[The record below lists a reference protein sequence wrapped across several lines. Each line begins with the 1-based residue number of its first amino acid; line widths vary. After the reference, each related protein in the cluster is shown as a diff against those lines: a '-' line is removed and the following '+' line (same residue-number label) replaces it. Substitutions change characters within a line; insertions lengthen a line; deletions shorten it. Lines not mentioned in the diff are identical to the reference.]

1 MRFPESRIRARWNRS
16 SASPQ
21 ASTSSATIA
30 AETVPGYGSE
40 LWVGLFAVR
49 GTPPEIVARLHREI
63 TNILDDPKERAALTA
78 MGVNPATSTPE
89 ELAALLKQDLKLWQG
104 IVAKVGVKID

>member
-1 MRFPESRIRARWNRS
+1 M
-16 SASPQ
+16 
-21 ASTSSATIA
+21 
-30 AETVPGYGSE
+30 
-40 LWVGLFAVR
+40 
-49 GTPPEIVARLHREI
+49 HREI